1 MFTYT
6 FKYAIISKTERKHIQ
21 MSSCRLF
28 ICRENCDGICRNSE
42 EACIKE
48 QCSHIN
54 GNCRMCVQ
62 KNCMFKMIEAKAAE
76 QRKNDIENKKNTVIS
91 TLQTKTDIPQNN
103 EKEQKLKTERNE
115 KPGET
120 RMPCAYVDGS
130 YNQYKKIYGYGGIFF
145 DGEQTHI
152 MQGHGNEPDM
162 ISMRNVA
169 GEIEG
174 AMAAIRYAKE
184 RDIKEFI
191 MYYDYSGI
199 EQWATGRWSANKT
212 GTQKYQKYVQECG
225 IKIHFK
231 KIKGHSGN
239 TGNEIADNLAKQ
251 AAGIMDRGYR

>member
-1 MFTYT
+1 
-6 FKYAIISKTERKHIQ
+6 
-21 MSSCRLF
+21 
-28 ICRENCDGICRNSE
+28 
-42 EACIKE
+42 
-48 QCSHIN
+48 
-54 GNCRMCVQ
+54 
-62 KNCMFKMIEAKAAE
+62 
-76 QRKNDIENKKNTVIS
+76 
-91 TLQTKTDIPQNN
+91 
-103 EKEQKLKTERNE
+103 
-115 KPGET
+115 
-120 RMPCAYVDGS
+120 MPCAYVDGS

-145 DGEQTHI
+145 DGEQTHT

-162 ISMRNVA
+162 VSMRNVA

-184 RDIKEFI
+184 HDIKEFI

-199 EQWATGRWSANKT
+199 EQWAAGRWSANKT

-251 AAGIMDRGYR
+251 AAGITDRGYR